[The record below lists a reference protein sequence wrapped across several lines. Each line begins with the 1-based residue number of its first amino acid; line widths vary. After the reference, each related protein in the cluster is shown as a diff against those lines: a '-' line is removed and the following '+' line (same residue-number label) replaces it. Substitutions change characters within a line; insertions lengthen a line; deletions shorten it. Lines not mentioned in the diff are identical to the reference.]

1 MNNGAEFCVNVA
13 ATPVL
18 VDGGERVGSKMED
31 GRHAAAHFAIED
43 DLQQNVTST
52 SWSISCGHSYQVLT
66 DQYCDIVTNIAIS
79 PSAAAQCI
87 SCPKKASLS
96 VGKAFILLVHN
107 MHCIFTIIL
116 GKMLKY

>member
-52 SWSISCGHSYQVLT
+52 SWSILCGHSYQVLT
-66 DQYCDIVTNIAIS
+66 NIVILSSILQS

-87 SCPKKASLS
+87 SCPKKASIS

-107 MHCIFTIIL
+107 VQCIFTIIL

>member
-1 MNNGAEFCVNVA
+1 MNKGAEFCVNVA

-66 DQYCDIVTNIAIS
+66 NIV
-79 PSAAAQCI
+79 
-87 SCPKKASLS
+87 
-96 VGKAFILLVHN
+96 IL
-107 MHCIFTIIL
+107 
-116 GKMLKY
+116 